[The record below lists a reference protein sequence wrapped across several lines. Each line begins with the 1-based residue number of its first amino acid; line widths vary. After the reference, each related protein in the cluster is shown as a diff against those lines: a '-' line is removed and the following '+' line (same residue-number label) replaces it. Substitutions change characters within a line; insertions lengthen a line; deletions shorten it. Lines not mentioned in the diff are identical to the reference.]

1 MTATTKLPSYSRNA
15 RRYRRLR
22 SFLDR
27 LRADYG
33 SEPIA
38 WIALPT
44 LAVLGRP
51 RALERH
57 PPHRVH
63 PEQMRELREPRRG
76 QASPAWSVHGECLF
90 LASTVNQRRALEPV
104 WARFGPRETRDS
116 VRVEPDADRVDE
128 LAAGAEEFAERFIVA
143 AKGERFRL
151 PLSPKRLYRQL
162 FSCAH
167 ALAQFEAVLRAV
179 APRAAIVATTH
190 SAHARAL
197 VLAAREA
204 GIATV
209 YIPHAPVISDARLVD
224 LPVDYAGLRGPAEVD
239 HYETLGAPGE
249 RLAVVGNPAHGA
261 SRRPEPTRPRVRE
274 PVLATGADDPV
285 ALRATI
291 ELAHSVLGERCV
303 LSPHPRTDH
312 DSLRE
317 LMPDGWQL
325 WDGRTLDLLQRDPP
339 ALVQSSSGV
348 ALEGLE
354 LGIPTIELAFPKAEP
369 NYPFLRDPPVLFA
382 SDTEQLR
389 AALQRARRLRR
400 WPWRRK
406 RLVEWS
412 EKWVSATGE
421 AAATAAAELVERAAG
436 TGPHPDGPIWDAW
449 SSVAEPHLLP
459 AAGHEGDRRGRA
471 LNLCSCHGR
480 DSRRADLSTGHPG

>member
-1 MTATTKLPSYSRNA
+1 MTATTKLPSYSRNT

-33 SEPIA
+33 SDSIA

-44 LAVLGRP
+44 LAVFGRP

-63 PEQMRELREPRRG
+63 PEQMAELREPRRG
-76 QASPAWSVHGECLF
+76 QAAPAWSVHGECLF
-90 LASTVNQRRALEPV
+90 LASTVNQQRALEPV
-104 WARFGPRETRDS
+104 WARFGSQGQQDS
-116 VRVEPDADRVDE
+116 VRVEPDADRVDQ

-151 PLSPKRLYRQL
+151 PFSPKRLYRQL

-167 ALAQFEAVLRAV
+167 ALAQSEAALRAL
-179 APRAAIVATTH
+179 APRAVIVATTH
-190 SAHARAL
+190 SIHSRAL

-204 GIATV
+204 GITTV
-209 YIPHAPVISDARLVD
+209 YIPHAPVIADARLVD
-224 LPVDYAGLRGPAEVD
+224 LPVDYAGLRGPGEID
-239 HYETLGAPGE
+239 HYEALGAPGG
-249 RLAVVGNPAHGA
+249 RLTVVGNPAIGEQ
-261 SRRPEPTRPRVRE
+261 SREATRPRVRE

-291 ELAHSVLGERCV
+291 ELAHSVFGDRCV

-325 WDGRTLDLLQRDPP
+325 WEGRTLELLVRRPP
-339 ALVQSSSGV
+339 VLVQSSSGV
-348 ALEGLE
+348 ALEGLG
-354 LGIPTIELAFPKAEP
+354 LGIPTIELAFPNTEP

-382 SDTEQLR
+382 SGPGQLG
-389 AALQRARRLRR
+389 AALQRARKLRR

-406 RLVEWS
+406 QLVEWS
-412 EKWVSATGE
+412 QKWVSATGE
-421 AAATAAAELVERAAG
+421 TAAGAAADLLEQAAG

-449 SSVAEPHLLP
+449 SSAAEPHRRRRP
-459 AAGHEGDRRGRA
+459 ASATAAGHR
-471 LNLCSCHGR
+471 
-480 DSRRADLSTGHPG
+480 

>member
-1 MTATTKLPSYSRNA
+1 MAARGAAPFSERTMTATTKLPSYGENA

-22 SFLDR
+22 SYLDG
-27 LRADYG
+27 LRADCG
-33 SEPIA
+33 SEPLA

-51 RALERH
+51 RVLERH
-57 PPHRVH
+57 PPHRV
-63 PEQMRELREPRRG
+63 PPQQIPELREPRHG
-76 QASPAWSVHGECLF
+76 QASPSWSIHGDCLF
-90 LASTVNQRRALEPV
+90 LASTVNQCRALEPV
-104 WARFGPRETRDS
+104 WGHFGSERTRDS
-116 VRVEPDADRVDE
+116 VRIEPDAGRADE
-128 LAAGAEEFAERFIVA
+128 LAAGAEELAERFIVA
-143 AKGERFRL
+143 AKGEHFRL
-151 PLSPKRLYRQL
+151 PLAPKRLYRQL

-167 ALAQFEAVLRAV
+167 AFAHFEAALGAV
-179 APRAAIVATTH
+179 APSAAVVATTH

-239 HYETLGAPGE
+239 YYETLGAPRR
-249 RLAVVGNPAHGA
+249 RLAVAGNPAMGDKDPK
-261 SRRPEPTRPRVRE
+261 RTKPRVRE
-274 PVLATGADDPV
+274 PVLATGTDDPE

-291 ELAHSVLGERCV
+291 ELAHSVLGKRCV

-312 DSLRE
+312 DELRE
-317 LMPDGWQL
+317 LMPDGWRL
-325 WDGRTLDLLQRDPP
+325 WEGRTFDLLQQDPP

-348 ALEGLE
+348 ALEGLK
-354 LGIPTIELAFPKAEP
+354 LGIPTIELAFPKVEP

-382 SDTEQLR
+382 SDTQQLH
-389 AALQRARRLRR
+389 AALRRARRLRR
-400 WPWRRK
+400 WPRRRK
-406 RLVEWS
+406 RLVKWS

-421 AAATAAAELVERAAG
+421 EAARAAADLLERAAR

-449 SSVAEPHLLP
+449 SSSAEPHLDRKPGARATP
-459 AAGHEGDRRGRA
+459 AGNR
-471 LNLCSCHGR
+471 
-480 DSRRADLSTGHPG
+480 

>member
-1 MTATTKLPSYSRNA
+1 MTATTKLPSYGRNA

-22 SFLDR
+22 SYLDG

-33 SEPIA
+33 SEPLA

-57 PPHRVH
+57 PPHRVR
-63 PEQMRELREPRRG
+63 PEQIPNLREPRRG
-76 QASPAWSVHGECLF
+76 QASPSWSVHGDCLF
-90 LASTVNQRRALEPV
+90 LASTVNQRRVLEPV
-104 WARFGPRETRDS
+104 WGQFGPQRTRDS
-116 VRVEPDADRVDE
+116 VRVEPDADRADE
-128 LAAGAEEFAERFIVA
+128 LAASAEELAEGFIVA
-143 AKGERFRL
+143 AKGERFQL
-151 PLSPKRLYRQL
+151 PLAPKRLYRQL

-167 ALAQFEAVLRAV
+167 AFAHFEAALRAL

-239 HYETLGAPGE
+239 HYEALGAPAE
-249 RLAVVGNPAHGA
+249 RLAVVGNAA
-261 SRRPEPTRPRVRE
+261 LSERDPELTKQRLRE
-274 PVLATGADDPV
+274 PVLATGADDPE

-303 LSPHPRTDH
+303 LSPHPRTDR
-312 DSLRE
+312 DLLRE
-317 LMPDGWQL
+317 LMPDGWRL
-325 WDGRTLDLLQRDPP
+325 WDERTFDLLQRDPP
-339 ALVQSSSGV
+339 ALIQNSSGV
-348 ALEGLE
+348 ALEGLK
-354 LGIPTIELAFPKAEP
+354 LGIPTIELSFPKAEP

-382 SDTEQLR
+382 SNTEQLR
-389 AALQRARRLRR
+389 RALRRARRLRR

-406 RLVEWS
+406 RLLEWS

-421 AAATAAAELVERAAG
+421 AAATATTELVELAAA

-449 SSVAEPHLLP
+449 SSSAEPHVHP
-459 AAGHEGDRRGRA
+459 EPPEKVTATGRG
-471 LNLCSCHGR
+471 
-480 DSRRADLSTGHPG
+480 

>member
-22 SFLDR
+22 SFLDH
-27 LRADYG
+27 LRADCG
-33 SEPIA
+33 SDPLA

-44 LAVLGRP
+44 IAVLGRP
-51 RALERH
+51 RALARH
-57 PPHRVH
+57 PPHRV
-63 PEQMRELREPRRG
+63 PPQQIPELRQPRRG
-76 QASPAWSVHGECLF
+76 QASPSWSVHGDCLF

-104 WARFGPRETRDS
+104 WGQFGPERPRDS
-116 VRVEPDADRVDE
+116 VRVEPDADRADE
-128 LAAGAEEFAERFIVA
+128 LAAGAEELAERFIVA
-143 AKGERFRL
+143 AKGERFQL
-151 PLSPKRLYRQL
+151 PLVPKRLYRQL

-167 ALAQFEAVLRAV
+167 AFAHFEAALQAL
-179 APRAAIVATTH
+179 APRAAVVATTH
-190 SAHARAL
+190 SAHGRAL

-239 HYETLGAPGE
+239 HYETLGAPGK
-249 RLAVVGNPAHGA
+249 RLAVVGNPAMSERG
-261 SRRPEPTRPRVRE
+261 PELTTPRMRE
-274 PVLATGADDPV
+274 PVLATGTDDAE

-291 ELAHSVLGERCV
+291 ELAHSVLGKDCV

-317 LMPDGWQL
+317 LMPEGWRV
-325 WDGRTLDLLQRDPP
+325 WKERTYDLLQQDPP
-339 ALVQSSSGV
+339 ALIQSSSGV
-348 ALEGLE
+348 GLEGLQ
-354 LGIPTIELAFPKAEP
+354 LGIPTIDLAFPNAEP

-382 SDTEQLR
+382 SDTKQLR
-389 AALQRARRLRR
+389 VALRRARRLRR
-400 WPWRRK
+400 WPGRRK
-406 RLVEWS
+406 RLVEWA

-421 AAATAAAELVERAAG
+421 TAARAAADLLERAAN

-449 SSVAEPHLLP
+449 SSSAEPHLQPKP
-459 AAGHEGDRRGRA
+459 AAKTTAVGNR
-471 LNLCSCHGR
+471 
-480 DSRRADLSTGHPG
+480 

>member
-1 MTATTKLPSYSRNA
+1 MTATKKLPSYSRNT
-15 RRYRRLR
+15 RRYRRFR
-22 SFLDR
+22 SFLDG
-27 LRADYG
+27 LRADCG

-51 RALERH
+51 RVLERH
-57 PPHRVH
+57 PPHRVR
-63 PEQMRELREPRRG
+63 PEQIPELREPRRG
-76 QASPAWSVHGECLF
+76 QASPAWSVHGDCLF
-90 LASTVNQRRALEPV
+90 LASTVNQRRALEPM
-104 WARFGPRETRDS
+104 WGQFGPQRTRDS
-116 VRVEPDADRVDE
+116 VRVEPDADRADE
-128 LAAGAEEFAERFIVA
+128 LAAGAEELAERFIVA
-143 AKGERFRL
+143 AKGERFQL
-151 PLSPKRLYRQL
+151 PLAPKRLYRQL

-167 ALAQFEAVLRAV
+167 AFAHFEAALQAL
-179 APRAAIVATTH
+179 APRAAVVATTH

-239 HYETLGAPGE
+239 HYETLGAPGK
-249 RLAVVGNPAHGA
+249 RLAVVGNPAMGEKG
-261 SRRPEPTRPRVRE
+261 PELTRPRVRE
-274 PVLATGADDPV
+274 PVLATGTDDPE

-291 ELAHSVLGERCV
+291 ELAHSVLGKACV

-317 LMPDGWQL
+317 LMPDGWRL
-325 WDGRTLDLLQRDPP
+325 WKGRTFDLLQQDPP
-339 ALVQSSSGV
+339 ALLQSSSGV
-348 ALEGLE
+348 ALEGLK
-354 LGIPTIELAFPKAEP
+354 LGIPTIELAFPNAEP

-382 SDTEQLR
+382 SDTGQLR
-389 AALQRARRLRR
+389 AALRRARRLRR
-400 WPWRRK
+400 WTWRRK

-421 AAATAAAELVERAAG
+421 EATRAAADLLERAAK
-436 TGPHPDGPIWDAW
+436 TGPHPDGRIWDAW
-449 SSVAEPHLLP
+449 SSSAEPHLHGKP
-459 AAGHEGDRRGRA
+459 AARA
-471 LNLCSCHGR
+471 TAAGNR
-480 DSRRADLSTGHPG
+480 